1 MRAIIKWTVAIRSL
15 YSRFT
20 SFCFNPVVY
29 FRTKEKVTRFFLF
42 VCLYVFLF
50 LFLVFLFIYFFG
62 GWMVNKTTNT
72 FILKLISEAINYD
85 SNVINKII
93 NILCLLN
100 LFSLY
105 FHIEFFFKG
114 RLIYSSKL
122 PATIEPYSYETRRY
136 KHNYLP
142 LLERPS
148 KNAKW
153 SKPCC
158 CRWSSFLKNK
168 RFICVIL
175 YTNL

>member
-1 MRAIIKWTVAIRSL
+1 MNCCNTLHV

-20 SFCFNPVVY
+20 SFRFNPVVY
-29 FRTKEKVTRFFLF
+29 FRTKGKVTSCFFVCWFVWVFFCSCFFLF
-42 VCLYVFLF
+42 IFFFLR
-50 LFLVFLFIYFFG
+50 LDGQQNNQQIY
-62 GWMVNKTTNT
+62 
-72 FILKLISEAINYD
+72 LKIDLLSYKLWFKC
-85 SNVINKII
+85 NKII
-93 NILCLLN
+93 NILCLFN
-100 LFSLY
+100 FYIFLY
-105 FHIEFFFKG
+105 FHIEIFFKG

-153 SKPCC
+153 SKPCRC
-158 CRWSSFLKNK
+158 CWSSFLKNK

>member
-1 MRAIIKWTVAIRSL
+1 MFIIQQI
-15 YSRFT
+15 
-20 SFCFNPVVY
+20 Y
-29 FRTKEKVTRFFLF
+29 FFPFQSCCIFQNERKSYELFF
-42 VCLYVFLF
+42 VCWFVCFLF
-50 LFLVFLFIYFFG
+50 LFLVFCLLFFCFFFL
-62 GWMVNKTTNT
+62 GWMDNKTTNK
-72 FILKLISEAINYD
+72 FILKLISYAINYD

-105 FHIEFFFKG
+105 FHMELFFKR

-148 KNAKW
+148 KNAK
-153 SKPCC
+153 
-158 CRWSSFLKNK
+158 
-168 RFICVIL
+168 
-175 YTNL
+175 